1 MQNFGHPKLSY
12 KVKVFNASK
21 RSKFTVRQLHH
32 YSEQFTSLV
41 SMRGALSN
49 ELGDDVPDDSEF
61 AIGYFEG
68 RHQTKR
74 WLVTNEDLKV
84 MYEKCKQGEIFLW
97 CDGRAKEPEKDDSSS
112 RKRKSSSSR
121 QEKELEVDDIYEELR
136 EKHGDVYSGPQL
148 RLWARMII
156 AGTHDDKDNPPRV
169 PMITGTVAKR
179 PKQESLADALAGAAT
194 VIVKAFG
201 GTPVPSAPGTSTTP
215 TAACVSTT
223 GVSPGKSADL
233 RMKNLQQLRFLQQLL
248 EDRVIDDAEFMEQKR
263 ITLDALRKLS

>member
-1 MQNFGHPKLSY
+1 MVMYILDLSY
-12 KVKVFNASK
+12 
-21 RSKFTVRQLHH
+21 
-32 YSEQFTSLV
+32 
-41 SMRGALSN
+41 
-49 ELGDDVPDDSEF
+49 
-61 AIGYFEG
+61 
-68 RHQTKR
+68 
-74 WLVTNEDLKV
+74 
-84 MYEKCKQGEIFLW
+84 
-97 CDGRAKEPEKDDSSS
+97 
-112 RKRKSSSSR
+112 
-121 QEKELEVDDIYEELR
+121 
-136 EKHGDVYSGPQL
+136 
-148 RLWARMII
+148 ARMII